1 MMNSLV
7 GRVTREGWTKTGEG
21 VRTCLCAMARALGVR
36 GRAEARV
43 VVLETRWGRKE
54 DVSGVCYETGPARKR
69 GRIRR
74 GRRMQEGGQ
83 RRTMCLL
90 VSSSSHLPIPS
101 MSPPRSSSP
110 PQPSSTLP
118 ARSFSI

>member
-1 MMNSLV
+1 MYVLV
-7 GRVTREGWTKTGEG
+7 SVRWRELW
-21 VRTCLCAMARALGVR
+21 AMC

-54 DVSGVCYETGPARKR
+54 DVSGVCDETGPGRKR

-83 RRTMCLL
+83 RRTMCWL
-90 VSSSSHLPIPS
+90 VSSSSQLPILS
-101 MSPPRSSSP
+101 MSAMTAPYSSACP
-110 PQPSSTLP
+110 
-118 ARSFSI
+118 